1 MVKRKVTRKRK
12 AAIVGVGQ
20 TTYRSNHDATLPE
33 LSFHAAKA
41 ALDDAGME
49 MAEIEAVI
57 YAMGPSE
64 FLGVN
69 DPDKWCVDSVGARN
83 RPYMRIHTG
92 GATGASAV
100 HAGFYHVA
108 SGLFDSVLVVGA
120 DKVRECRDSQE
131 VLNTIWDPLYER
143 QFGLNT
149 ITMAAFQAVRHM
161 HLYGT
166 TEEQMALVAVRS
178 WRNALN
184 NPVAHLKG
192 RITVENVMASQY
204 LCWPIKKY
212 DTCPSSAG
220 GAAVVIVSEKKA
232 KKIKSR
238 PAWIKGCSE
247 FANTVFLGDQMGGR
261 AEMDFADSDILAL
274 AAKEA
279 YSQAGIN
286 DPLNDIQVAEIYA
299 PFTISELSMVEAL
312 GFCGKGESGRH
323 NEDGFF
329 DMDGKVAVNPSGGT
343 LCSNAIAVTAL
354 ARVCDGALQVMG
366 KAPPGMQIPKVRNAV
381 CHGEG
386 GAFQFHAV
394 VVLGTDA

>member
-1 MVKRKVTRKRK
+1 MAKRK

-20 TTYRSNHDATLPE
+20 TPYRSHHDYTLPE
-33 LSFHAAKA
+33 LSQQAAWA
-41 ALDDAGME
+41 ALEDAGMA
-49 MAEIEAVI
+49 MDDIEAVV

-64 FLGVN
+64 FLGMN
-69 DPDKWCVDSVGARN
+69 DPEKWCVDAVGGRD
-83 RPYMRIHTG
+83 RPFMRIHTG

-108 SGLFDSVLVVGA
+108 SGLFDAVLVVGA
-120 DKVRECRDSQE
+120 DKVRECRDSQQ

-143 QFGLNT
+143 QFGLTT

-178 WRNALN
+178 RANALH

-192 RITVENVMASQY
+192 RITVGDVMGSPY
-204 LCWPIKKY
+204 LCWPVKKY

-220 GAAVVIVSEKKA
+220 GAAVVIVSERRA
-232 KKIKSR
+232 KRMSTR

-247 FANTVFLGDQMGGR
+247 YANTVFLGDQMGGG

-274 AAKEA
+274 ATKEA
-279 YSQAGIN
+279 YRQADISN
-286 DPLNDIQVAEIYA
+286 PLKEIQVAELYA
-299 PFTISELSMVEAL
+299 PFTICELSMVEAL
-312 GFCGKGESGRH
+312 GFCRKGESGRL
-323 NEDGFF
+323 NEEGFF
-329 DMDGKVAVNPSGGT
+329 SLDGRVAVNPSGGT
-343 LCSNAIAVTAL
+343 LCANAIAVTAL

-366 KAPPGMQIPKVRNAV
+366 KAPPGMQVGRVRNAV

-386 GAFQFHAV
+386 GSFQFHAV
-394 VVLGTDA
+394 VVLGED

>member
-1 MVKRKVTRKRK
+1 MVKRK

-20 TTYRSNHDATLPE
+20 TAYRAYHDATLPE
-33 LSFHAAKA
+33 LSMQA
-41 ALDDAGME
+41 ALAALEDAGMA
-49 MAEIEAVI
+49 MGDIDAVV
-57 YAMGPSE
+57 YSMGPSE

-69 DPDKWCVDSVGARN
+69 EPEKWCVDAVGGRN
-83 RPYMRIHTG
+83 KPFLRIHTG

-120 DKVRECRDSQE
+120 DKVRECRDSQQ

-143 QFGLNT
+143 QFGLTT

-178 WRNALN
+178 RGNALN

-192 RITVENVMASQY
+192 RVTVDDVMQSPY

-232 KKIKSR
+232 KQLSAR
-238 PAWIKGCSE
+238 PAWIRGCSE

-261 AEMDFADSDILAL
+261 AEMDFADSDILAM
-274 AAKEA
+274 AAKEV
-279 YSQAGIN
+279 YHQAGIT
-286 DPLNDIQVAEIYA
+286 DPLKDIQVAELYA
-299 PFTISELSMVEAL
+299 PFTVCELSMVEAL
-312 GFCGKGESGRH
+312 GFCRKGESGRL
-323 NEDGFF
+323 NEEGFF
-329 DMDGKVAVNPSGGT
+329 DMDGRIAVNPSGGT
-343 LCSNAIAVTAL
+343 LCANAIAVTAL

-366 KAPPGMQIPKVRNAV
+366 KAPPGMQVRNVRNAV

-386 GAFQFHAV
+386 GSFQFHAV
-394 VVLGTDA
+394 VVLGVDA